1 MLRVLARRAG
11 CWGSLNPWMIAQPR
25 RDFCLGLGV
34 LPDSIDRTSDSFTR
48 NSNAMDE
55 LISDL
60 QSHITKVLSG
70 GGAEA
75 VKRNKSRNKLLPRER
90 IDRLLD
96 PASSFLE
103 LSQVS
108 SFIPTLFTIIFL
120 FLWLLP
126 FSLNVHCYY
135 KKLLKIFWN
144 FRLFNELGFCLEV
157 QNFQISEVEGCYC

>member
-11 CWGSLNPWMIAQPR
+11 SGSWNPHIPPPIQLLQKR
-25 RDFCLGLGV
+25 RDFCLGV
-34 LPDSIDRTSDSFTR
+34 LPDGIDRSSDSFAS
-48 NSNAMDE
+48 NSKAME
-55 LISDL
+55 SLISDL

-103 LSQVS
+103 LSQVFPS
-108 SFIPTLFTIIFL
+108 LSFPL
-120 FLWLLP
+120 FLNL
-126 FSLNVHCYY
+126 
-135 KKLLKIFWN
+135 
-144 FRLFNELGFCLEV
+144 
-157 QNFQISEVEGCYC
+157 